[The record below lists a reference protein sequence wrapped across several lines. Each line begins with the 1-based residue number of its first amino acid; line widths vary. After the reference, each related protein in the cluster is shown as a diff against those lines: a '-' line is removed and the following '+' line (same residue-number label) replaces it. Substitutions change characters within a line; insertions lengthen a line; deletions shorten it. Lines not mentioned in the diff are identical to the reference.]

1 MSYTVAK
8 ISTPDGVAFT
18 ARDDQRTCLDL
29 ILQAIRVVEQDLKP
43 SMLYQSIYKHQQ
55 CSVTIIQKGLRKN
68 QADNIKKI
76 LINYEQLMGNT
87 VLNAK

>member
-18 ARDDQRTCLDL
+18 ARDDHRTPLHL
-29 ILQAIRVVEQDLKP
+29 MAQAIRLVEQDQQP

-55 CSVTIIQKGLRKN
+55 CSVTLIQTGLRKN

-76 LINYEQLMGNT
+76 LINYEQTLGNT